1 MTRALVAAALAATVL
16 GPLVAD
22 ARDYAWLG
30 VRIRDLSEQEMD
42 ELAVRHGIRE
52 GFGVFIVEVMKD
64 TPAARA
70 GMRNGDIVVAI
81 DDRPVTESRVL
92 QRMIG
97 RASPE
102 SAARITVL
110 RTGGRQSVPVRLAS
124 MPKPVAGD
132 RVAADLGFVLRDP
145 EAPAAG
151 VEDGVAGT
159 PSVAAVLRGSAA
171 ERAGLEVGD
180 VLLEV
185 NDRAVITRDAAL
197 EALAELPA
205 EHAVR
210 LVLRRGD
217 RKVGVTLPSP
227 GPPG

>member
-1 MTRALVAAALAATVL
+1 MTRTLVVLAALVAIVL
-16 GPLVAD
+16 GAPPAD

-30 VRIRDLSEQEMD
+30 VRIRDLSEHEMD
-42 ELAVRHGIRE
+42 EIAVRHGIRE

-70 GMRNGDIVVAI
+70 GVRNGDIVVAI

-102 SAARITVL
+102 SEARITVL
-110 RTGGRQSVPVRLAS
+110 RTSGRQSVPVRLAS

-132 RVAADLGFVLRDP
+132 RVAADMGFVLRDP
-145 EAPAAG
+145 EAPAAR
-151 VEDGVAGT
+151 VEDGVVGT
-159 PSVAAVLRGSAA
+159 PSVAAVLQGSAA

-185 NDRAVITRDAAL
+185 NGRAVITRDAAR
-197 EALAELPA
+197 ETLAELAGDQP
-205 EHAVR
+205 VR
-210 LVLRRGD
+210 LVVRRGD
-217 RKVGVTLPSP
+217 AKVGVTLRTP
-227 GPPG
+227 